1 MDELFHLNDTEK
13 LQKHQLEV
21 ADYWSNKKH
30 SDADTTEDITVE
42 PVERP
47 SRWSMTQGVNL
58 YSWQKDCLTHYQ
70 GNGVVKVVTGAGKT
84 LFALALAEQLQGET
98 QNLKVLIVVP
108 TIVLMNQ
115 WFDVIQK
122 HSNLPDT
129 MIGRLGGGY
138 SDALIDHDILI
149 GVCNS
154 VSTKAN
160 EIGTKYQDRLLF
172 IADECHMYTGA
183 VMSKIFSIGRK
194 YSLGLSATPDSGD
207 DATVPEVITQ
217 ALGSI
222 FYTLNYDDA
231 VHAGFLPE
239 FEIRH
244 IGLPL
249 SDHEQ
254 IQYNRLSREITDL
267 RNDIFERFPDAPRGG
282 DLTGWAGM
290 MLAKGNV
297 NDSAAASCGQYI
309 SKVSERKDLI
319 YHAHNRE
326 LAVIRFLKE
335 RLEKEPG
342 TQVIMFHERIKEVM
356 RLYALLLKE
365 GIAAVPEH
373 SELSDSLRT
382 NSIELFRKGIAKVI
396 VSGKALI
403 QGFDAPAADC
413 GINAAASGSQ
423 TQAIQSIGRILRKN
437 GDGQDGL
444 ILRFYIRNT
453 TDENIYR
460 KINFSTITGAK
471 RNRYYF
477 WDPSQ
482 EDMGIFDQE
491 KDGPP
496 QSPKPENGID
506 WSVVQPGEERDFD
519 ADGEDFQIDNGNNIF
534 RKIGRKKEY
543 AENPQNILKLLE
555 PFREIMRNN
564 YIRQT
569 SSGRIFLRQE
579 HGDIWT
585 WLYCGKLDQQICFQN
600 RQSPI
605 ALPEKSYVDSSK
617 EEFQIK
623 QAHGRLTIQQKKFVN
638 NRKLAIR
645 PPLDEEIF
653 AGIEQLP
660 CEVSQ
665 SIKDI
670 YIIDGVNVFC
680 LNANQE
686 YKICVLSKP
695 WNQQI

>member
-1 MDELFHLNDTEK
+1 MQQTP
-13 LQKHQLEV
+13 
-21 ADYWSNKKH
+21 
-30 SDADTTEDITVE
+30 T
-42 PVERP
+42 ERP
-47 SRWSMTQGVNL
+47 GHWYMTQGIEL
-58 YSWQKDCLTHYQ
+58 YSWQKDCLKLYQ

-84 LFALALAEQLQGET
+84 LFALALVEKLQDAT
-98 QNLKVLIVVP
+98 PNLKVLIVVP

-122 HSNLPDT
+122 YSNLPES
-129 MIGRLGGGY
+129 MIGRLGGGF
-138 SDALIDHDILI
+138 SDSLSDHDVLI

-160 EIGTKYQDRLLF
+160 DIGTKYQDRLLF

-183 VMSKIFSIGRK
+183 VMSRIFAIGRK
-194 YSLGLSATPDSGD
+194 YSLGLSATPDSGE

-217 ALGSI
+217 ALGNI

-239 FEIRH
+239 FEICH

-249 SDHEQ
+249 MDKEQ
-254 IQYNRLSREITDL
+254 IQYNRLSREITDI

-290 MLAKGNV
+290 MLTKHNLS
-297 NDSAAASCGQYI
+297 DSAVASCGQYI

-326 LAVIRFLKE
+326 TAVIRFLKE
-335 RLEKEPG
+335 RLEKEPE

-444 ILRFYIRNT
+444 ILRFYICNT

-460 KINFSTITGAK
+460 KMDFSSITGAK

-477 WDPSQ
+477 WDPSNI
-482 EDMGIFDQE
+482 DMGIFDQE
-491 KDGPP
+491 QGGPP

-506 WSVVQPGEERDFD
+506 WTKVQPGEELDFD
-519 ADGEDFQIDNGNNIF
+519 ADGDDFQIDNGNNIF
-534 RKIGRKKEY
+534 RRNGKTKEY
-543 AENPQNILKLLE
+543 AGNPQDILKILE
-555 PFREIMRNN
+555 PFREKMRNN

-569 SSGRIFLRQE
+569 SSGRILLRQE
-579 HGDIWT
+579 HGDVWT
-585 WLYCGKLDQQICFQN
+585 WLYCGRLEQQIVFQN
-600 RQSPI
+600 RNSSN
-605 ALPEKSYVDSSK
+605 ALTEKSSGFSK
-617 EEFQIK
+617 EEFIIK
-623 QAHGRLTIQQKKFVN
+623 RIHGQLVIQQKKFVN

-653 AGIEQLP
+653 SGIEQLP
-660 CEVSQ
+660 NEVRQ
-665 SIKDI
+665 NLKELFIK
-670 YIIDGVNVFC
+670 DGVNVFC

-686 YKICVLSKP
+686 YKICVLSQA
-695 WNQQI
+695 WNIQNQGEQR